1 MRMPELRSDE
11 INLQPYVLETRR
23 REGEEARFRWGLWVL
38 DLETKGTKVVRK
50 LSSRER
56 LVFAGLL
63 CLPLA
68 SRVEKGEEPE
78 LGLKLL
84 PLFGRREKG
93 FVVDK
98 DKFTS
103 FSWIAGK
110 RALLFKG
117 ITCQTLEA
125 DSLELTLNAV
135 FLAES
140 CPPALS
146 GYISPFRPLVSP
158 HIDPNEIDKYWE
170 ERNEDFKVLRAGYFS
185 VELLREYFTAMKEI
199 YLDQFKERQEKF
211 KFFKRAVRI

>member
-11 INLQPYVLETRR
+11 INLQPYVLETRG

-50 LSSRER
+50 LSSGER

-63 CLPLA
+63 CLPLV
-68 SRVEKGEEPE
+68 SRVEKGGEPE

-84 PLFGRREKG
+84 PLFGHQEKG

-110 RALLFKG
+110 RALPFKG
-117 ITCQTLEA
+117 IVCQNLEA

-146 GYISPFRPLVSP
+146 GYISPLRFVASP
-158 HIDPNEIDKYWE
+158 YMGSKEIDNYWKQ
-170 ERNEDFKVLRAGYFS
+170 RNEAFKILRAGYFS

-211 KFFKRAVRI
+211 AFLKRAVRI